1 MKIVKSNSIEKKEK
15 IEPFIFI
22 KSGLSP
28 KQANPVSFFM
38 ENHFP
43 YIKVGTL
50 NDNNKIIKKNN
61 FFSNSNKNKI
71 NNAVIFPKRGAAIF
85 TNKVAIIKEDSFIDT
100 NLMAISSEKINL
112 DYLYYYLKWYKLSR
126 IADTGA
132 IPQLNNKH
140 INNLKI
146 PILKKEE
153 QEKIAQVL
161 SQQEE
166 QVNNI
171 QKLIEKLEKRNQYYA
186 ERLLSGELRVR
197 EDEEGNVEFYE
208 NEEWKEVDFNL
219 KKKNIPID
227 WEVDKINNIIKTQK
241 GSSVKSE
248 DFNHEG
254 KGLQYLR
261 TNEIWEDSSKNKE
274 PVFFNG
280 SLNNIITKNKSEYI
294 VCFDGYNNKPF
305 EGTLGMVTNNGVGIC
320 SGELHKILNIKNV
333 SEYYVNVMLLK
344 NYRFQEIICRYAEGS
359 SVQHAGKHFKKI
371 DEVLIP
377 IKDQLILNKIFK
389 EQFEEIDKL
398 KLLKEKEQKRFE
410 WLSDAL
416 LSGEYQI
423 VD

>member
-197 EDEEGNVEFYE
+197 EDEEGNIEFYE
-208 NEEWKEVDFNL
+208 NKDWKEVRLNGIKTNIPLDWDL
-219 KKKNIPID
+219 KKVEDISTL
-227 WEVDKINNIIKTQK
+227 INGFAFKKADMLNEGKYPIIKMNNFKNGKITLNDLTKYTNKVKPTAKLLK
-241 GSSVKSE
+241 GDLVMGLSGSVGSTALFE
-248 DFNHEG
+248 LSTPCFLNQRC
-254 KGLQYLR
+254 LIIR
-261 TNEIWEDSSKNKE
+261 SKN
-274 PVFFNG
+274 
-280 SLNNIITKNKSEYI
+280 NNL
-294 VCFDGYNNKPF
+294 F
-305 EGTLGMVTNNGVGIC
+305 
-320 SGELHKILNIKNV
+320 IKNCLT
-333 SEYYVNVMLLK
+333 E
-344 NYRFQEIICRYAEGS
+344 
-359 SVQHAGKHFKKI
+359 
-371 DEVLIP
+371 
-377 IKDQLILNKIFK
+377 LILNFIKKEAQGGVIANLSHKDVANFDICYSDNHFLISKIINDLF
-389 EQFEEIDKL
+389 EQKNELIN
-398 KLLKEKEQKRFE
+398 LLKKEQKRFE